1 MTLMNLILSKCVEVG
16 QQRNKAQVRQSADK
30 SNVLYV
36 VDYETIMEKREM
48 NILNN
53 NGMIMSH

>member
-1 MTLMNLILSKCVEVG
+1 MNLILSKYVEVG
-16 QQRNKAQVRQSADK
+16 QQRNKGQVRQSADK

-36 VDYETIMEKREM
+36 VEYETIMEKREM